1 MRNRHG
7 VRCTPRSIVDPFGI
21 PAIHVGVVINPVERI
36 EDFDVPLFTVP
47 HRGTPPITGCV
58 PGSAGGCNRTMH
70 TMKSNPDGTA
80 VAKLDGRIE
89 GRPEP
94 AKGD

>member
-1 MRNRHG
+1 MQSSHE
-7 VRCTPRSIVDPFGI
+7 VRCTSRSIVGSFGI
-21 PAIHVGVVINPVERI
+21 PAIHVNVVINPVERV

-58 PGSAGGCNRTMH
+58 PWSAGCCNWSMH
-70 TMKSNPDGTA
+70 AMKSNPDGKA

-94 AKGD
+94 AQGD